1 MKSSS
6 DIACEANR
14 LVAQTR
20 TDWIERV
27 AFSAA
32 LLCLVHCLALPI
44 AIAALPALSRVLA
57 LPENIH
63 AWLLLLAV
71 PASSLALFGGGFG
84 RERRSLLVLGATGIA
99 LLASGALVFGASAAE
114 TPVTVA
120 GSLMLAF
127 AHLSNWRLRH
137 ARHRHG

>member
-1 MKSSS
+1 MKNPP
-6 DIACEANR
+6 DVACEPNR
-14 LVAQTR
+14 LAAQVR

-57 LPENIH
+57 LPENVH
-63 AWLLLLAV
+63 VWLLVLAV
-71 PASSLALFGGGFG
+71 PASTLALLGGGFG
-84 RERRSLLVLGATGIA
+84 RERRGLLVLGAAGIA
-99 LLASGALVFGASAAE
+99 MLASGALVFGASFAE

-120 GSLMLAF
+120 GSLTLAF
-127 AHLSNWRLRH
+127 AHLTNWRLRH

>member
-1 MKSSS
+1 MKNAP
-6 DIACEANR
+6 DVACETSR
-14 LVAQTR
+14 LAAQVR

-32 LLCLVHCLALPI
+32 LLCLIHCLALPV

-57 LPENIH
+57 LPENAH

-71 PASSLALFGGGFG
+71 PASTLALIGGGFA
-84 RERRSLLVLGATGIA
+84 RERRGLLILGSAGIVM
-99 LLASGALVFGASAAE
+99 LASGALIFGASPAE

-127 AHLSNWRLRH
+127 AHLSNWRRRH

>member
-1 MKSSS
+1 M
-6 DIACEANR
+6 ACEANR
-14 LVAQTR
+14 LAAQAR

-27 AFSAA
+27 AFGAA

-44 AIAALPALSRVLA
+44 AIAALPALSRILA
-57 LPENIH
+57 LPENLH
-63 AWLLLLAV
+63 AWLLVLAV
-71 PASSLALFGGGFG
+71 PASTLALLGGGFK
-84 RERRSLLVLGATGIA
+84 RERRAVLLFGFAGIVMLAAGALIFGAT
-99 LLASGALVFGASAAE
+99 AAE

-120 GSLMLAF
+120 GSLVLAS